1 MGSTPFPRNYLSG
14 PERFQQTTYNM
25 QPTNDRLARSLKD
38 LVELV
43 QDLHYRGVGF
53 KSLTE
58 SIDTTS
64 SGGRLVFQ
72 IFGALAEFEHDLIR
86 ERTIAGLE
94 GAGNYPC
101 QTQEKQQTKSEKDIN
116 HE

>member
-1 MGSTPFPRNYLSG
+1 VACWDTAALLQGLQNLAIAAFTGFSG
-14 PERFQQTTYNM
+14 
-25 QPTNDRLARSLKD
+25 
-38 LVELV
+38 
-43 QDLHYRGVGF
+43 GVGF
-53 KSLTE
+53 KSLTKP
-58 SIDTTS
+58 IDTTS

>member
-1 MGSTPFPRNYLSG
+1 MAGWDTVALLQGLQNLAIAAFTGFSG
-14 PERFQQTTYNM
+14 
-25 QPTNDRLARSLKD
+25 
-38 LVELV
+38 
-43 QDLHYRGVGF
+43 GVGF
-53 KSLTE
+53 KSLTKP
-58 SIDTTS
+58 IDTTS

-101 QTQEKQQTKSEKDIN
+101 QTQENNKPKARRI
-116 HE
+116 